1 MRRLALIVVAVS
13 VALVGG
19 SAAEAAMDHGGHGGG
34 VQGAGV
40 SMQYAAFAPVHV
52 DALAGDEVMW
62 TNASARVHTVNGDD
76 GSFDSDRIAVGGTYA
91 HSFGAA
97 GTYAYHC
104 RLHPTMRGEVDV
116 HTLLLDAQP
125 ESAAPGRSY
134 PLPGRAALPAGT
146 EVSIEGD
153 SGSGFERVGSATV
166 GVDGGFSGTVTPAA
180 STTYRA
186 VHGGE
191 ASPPVEL
198 LVLDRHVRA
207 RAARHGR
214 AVVVS
219 AAVTPA
225 SHGQIAVLQLRLRE
239 RFGWWPVRRARLDHR
254 SRVRF
259 AIHTRRRVTAR
270 VVLTRADAATEL
282 ARSAVLRLPSG
293 AGESNRM

>member
-1 MRRLALIVVAVS
+1 MRRPLLIAVAGAAV
-13 VALVGG
+13 LLGG
-19 SAAEAAMDHGGHGGG
+19 TAAEAAMDHAMDGATM
-34 VQGAGV
+34 QGAEV

-52 DALAGDEVMW
+52 DVLAGDEVMW
-62 TNASARVHTVNGDD
+62 TNASARMHTVNADD
-76 GSFDSDRIAVGGTYA
+76 GSFDSERVAIGGTYA
-91 HSFGAA
+91 RGFDAA
-97 GTYAYHC
+97 GTYLYHC

-198 LVLDRHVRA
+198 LVLGRHVRA

-239 RFGWWPVRRARLDHR
+239 RFGWWPVRRARLDHH

-259 AIHTRRRVTAR
+259 VIHTRRRVAAR